1 MYRFLL
7 TPRWL
12 GIHLLAVLAVP
23 ACLWLGVW
31 QLSRFELHSHAGGH
45 AAAQA
50 AELNRAVALA
60 PLLKG
65 PDAQTVTAADV
76 GREVTFSGRY
86 DTAHQLL
93 VPQRTVNGKS
103 GYFVLTPLRPTG
115 GGLPIA
121 VVRGWTAVASAV
133 PAAPTGTVE
142 LHGRLQTSED
152 ASTPEV
158 ISSGGLPAG
167 QVGMIS
173 PGTLVNL
180 LPYSVYDG
188 WVALDKGTAGGGN
201 GDSATGN
208 SGAGSGAGG
217 AAALTPVPTY
227 QPSGGAGLTL
237 RAFQNLGYTLQWFV
251 FAGFVVFMWAR
262 FVRRE
267 AELVRDRDLGLT
279 PAPVPAPG
287 LVDR

>member
-12 GIHLLAVLAVP
+12 GINLLALLAVPV
-23 ACLWLGVW
+23 CVWLGVW
-31 QLSRFELHSHAGGH
+31 QLGRFEVRTHAGGH
-45 AAAQA
+45 SASQQA
-50 AELNRAVALA
+50 GSSRAVALA
-60 PLLKG
+60 PLLAG
-65 PDAQTVTAADV
+65 ADAAEVTAADV

-86 DTAHQLL
+86 DSAHQLL
-93 VPQRTVNGKS
+93 VPQRTVAGRT
-103 GYFVLTPLRPTG
+103 GYFVLTPLRLSG
-115 GGLPIA
+115 GGLPLA
-121 VVRGWTAVASAV
+121 VVRGWTVSASAV
-133 PAAPTGTVE
+133 PAAPAGTVE
-142 LHGRLQTSED
+142 LRGRLQTAED

-173 PGTLVNL
+173 PATLVNL

-188 WVALDKGTAGGGN
+188 WVALDKGV
-201 GDSATGN
+201 
-208 SGAGSGAGG
+208 GAGAGTDAGAGASGVDG
-217 AAALTPVPTY
+217 AAALTAVPTY

-267 AELVRDRDLGLT
+267 VEQVRDRDLGL
-279 PAPVPAPG
+279 PEV
-287 LVDR
+287 

>member
-12 GIHLLAVLAVP
+12 GINLLAVLAVP

-31 QLSRFELHSHAGGH
+31 QLSRFELHSHAGSH
-45 AAAQA
+45 AATQA
-50 AELNRAVALA
+50 AELNRAVPLA
-60 PLLKG
+60 PLLRG

-76 GREVTFSGRY
+76 GREVTFAGSY

-103 GYFVLTPLRPTG
+103 GYYVLTPLRPTG
-115 GGLPIA
+115 GGLPIS
-121 VVRGWTAVASAV
+121 VVRGWTAKPSSV
-133 PAAPTGTVE
+133 PPAPAGTVE
-142 LHGRLQTSED
+142 LRGRLQTSED
-152 ASTPEV
+152 ASSPEV

-180 LPYSVYDG
+180 LPYSVYNG
-188 WVALDKGTAGGGN
+188 WVALDGHAGTG
-201 GDSATGN
+201 
-208 SGAGSGAGG
+208 
-217 AAALTPVPTY
+217 LTPVPTY

-267 AELVRDRDLGLT
+267 VELVRDRDLGLT
-279 PAPVPAPG
+279 TS
-287 LVDR
+287 

>member
-1 MYRFLL
+1 VVGVYRFLL

-12 GIHLLAVLAVP
+12 GIHLFAVLAIP
-23 ACLWLGVW
+23 ACIWLGVW
-31 QLSRFELHSHAGGH
+31 QLSRFELHSHSGSHSTSHGARPN
-45 AAAQA
+45 QA
-50 AELNRAVALA
+50 VPLA
-60 PLLKG
+60 PLVKG

-86 DTAHQLL
+86 DDAHQLL

-103 GYFVLTPLRPTG
+103 GYYVLTPLRPTG

-121 VVRGWTAVASAV
+121 VIRGWTPHASDV
-133 PAAPTGTVE
+133 PAAPGGTVE
-142 LHGRLQTSED
+142 LSGRLQTSED
-152 ASTPEV
+152 ASTPGV
-158 ISSGGLPAG
+158 IGSGGLPAG

-173 PGTLVNL
+173 PSTLVNL

-188 WVALDKGTAGGGN
+188 WVALDEGTGG
-201 GDSATGN
+201 
-208 SGAGSGAGG
+208 
-217 AAALTPVPTY
+217 LTPVPTY
-227 QPSGGAGLTL
+227 QPTGGAGLTL

-267 AELVRDRDLGLT
+267 LELARDRDLGLL
-279 PAPVPAPG
+279 G
-287 LVDR
+287 I

>member
-12 GIHLLAVLAVP
+12 GINLLALLAVPV
-23 ACLWLGVW
+23 CLWLGVW
-31 QLSRFELHSHAGGH
+31 QLSRFEVHTHASGH

-50 AELNRAVALA
+50 AGLNRAVPLA
-60 PLLKG
+60 PLLAG
-65 PDAQTVTAADV
+65 ADARTVAASDV
-76 GREVTFSGRY
+76 GREVTFEGRY
-86 DTAHQLL
+86 DGAHQLL
-93 VPQRTVNGKS
+93 VPQRTVDGKS
-103 GYFVLTPLRPTG
+103 GYFVLTPLRLSG
-115 GGLPIA
+115 GGLPLA
-121 VVRGWTAVASAV
+121 VVRGWTATPGAV
-133 PAAPTGTVE
+133 PPAPDGTVA

-173 PGTLVNL
+173 PSTLVNL

-188 WVALDKGTAGGGN
+188 WVALDG
-201 GDSATGN
+201 
-208 SGAGSGAGG
+208 GG
-217 AAALTPVPTY
+217 AASGAAGLTAVPTY

-267 AELVRDRDLGLT
+267 VEQLRDRELGI
-279 PAPVPAPG
+279 ADA
-287 LVDR
+287 